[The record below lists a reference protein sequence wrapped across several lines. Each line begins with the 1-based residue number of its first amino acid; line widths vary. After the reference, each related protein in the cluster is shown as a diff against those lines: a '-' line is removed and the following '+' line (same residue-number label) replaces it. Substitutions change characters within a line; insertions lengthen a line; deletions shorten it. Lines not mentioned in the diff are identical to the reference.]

1 MTQTKNS
8 NKYIKLV
15 CIFKIKLI
23 KNINFKIYIYMLH
36 HIIRN
41 CYIGGIR
48 YLYSEIYFNLF
59 FEEDI
64 K

>member
-1 MTQTKNS
+1 
-8 NKYIKLV
+8 
-15 CIFKIKLI
+15 
-23 KNINFKIYIYMLH
+23 MLH

-59 FEEDI
+59 FEDDI